1 MMCDDLPLTATGMHM
16 CLSLNLFSV
25 LISNM
30 ININGYNPHEQILFR
45 SLTTSMSLTVGDS
58 VLLSRLP
65 FPQLFSILLA
75 AHQPP
80 GCCLNVTM

>member
-1 MMCDDLPLTATGMHM
+1 M

-45 SLTTSMSLTVGDS
+45 SLTTSMSATVGDS
-58 VLLSRLP
+58 VPLSRLP

-75 AHQPP
+75 APHQPP